1 MAGDISRKR
10 DTPPV
15 SDWHAYYEAAGEDP
29 RSTLVA
35 AADSFAEPG
44 RAVDLGCGTGRD
56 TFELLRRGWS
66 VLAVDGQQEA
76 IDRLLA
82 AAPAGASLEARVARL
97 EDATW
102 PECDLVNSSYAL
114 PFVPPQA
121 FAAVWARIVDSLR
134 AGGRFSGQLFGER
147 DEWRT
152 DPRLTFQTRADVARL
167 FAPFDLEQLDEV
179 EDDGKTATG
188 AAKHWHLFHIVARK
202 R

>member
-1 MAGDISRKR
+1 
-10 DTPPV
+10 V

-29 RSTLVA
+29 RPTLVA

-44 RAVDLGCGTGRD
+44 LAVDLGCGTGRD

-66 VLAVDGQQEA
+66 VLAVDGQREA

-82 AAPAGASLEARVARL
+82 AAPADSRLEAQVARL
-97 EDATW
+97 EDAAW

-121 FAAVWARIVDSLR
+121 FTAVWGRIVASLR
-134 AGGRFSGQLFGER
+134 AGGRFCGQLFGER

-152 DPRLTFQTRADVARL
+152 DPLLAFHTRADVARL
-167 FAPFDLEQLDEV
+167 LEPFDVEQLDEV
-179 EDDGKTATG
+179 EEDGQTATG
-188 AAKHWHLFHIVARK
+188 TAKHWHLFHVVARK

>member
-1 MAGDISRKR
+1 
-10 DTPPV
+10 V
-15 SDWHAYYEAAGEDP
+15 SDWHAYYEAAGEEP
-29 RSTLVA
+29 RPTLIA

-44 RAVDLGCGTGRD
+44 RAADLGCGTGRD

-82 AAPAGASLEARVARL
+82 AAPAGARLEAQVARL
-97 EDATW
+97 EYATW

-114 PFVPPQA
+114 PFVPPPA

-134 AGGRFSGQLFGER
+134 PGGRFSGQLFGDR

-152 DPRLTFQTRADVARL
+152 DPKLTFHTRADLARL
-167 FAPFDLEQLDEV
+167 FATFDLEELDEV
-179 EDDGKTATG
+179 EEDGHTATG
-188 AAKHWHLFHIVARK
+188 AAKHWHLFHVVARK